1 MHSDGTVLD
10 RGQERHHRRR
20 RNVEPGSQGRKISI
34 TATNGVTMDGG
45 SGAVDVDTQAGLSL
59 KGTTV
64 KVAAKAAA
72 EFKAAGA
79 NVITGAPVKI
89 N

>member
-1 MHSDGTVLD
+1 MTRDQ
-10 RGQERHHRRR
+10 RCHR
-20 RNVEPGSQGRKISI
+20 
-34 TATNGVTMDGG
+34 DGG
-45 SGAVDVDTQAGLSL
+45 GGAVDVDTRAGLSL

-64 KVAAKAAA
+64 KRRRQASRRVKAS
-72 EFKAAGA
+72 GP

>member
-1 MHSDGTVLD
+1 M
-10 RGQERHHRRR
+10 
-20 RNVEPGSQGRKISI
+20 N
-34 TATNGVTMDGG
+34 GG

>member
-1 MHSDGTVLD
+1 MSL
-10 RGQERHHRRR
+10 
-20 RNVEPGSQGRKISI
+20 
-34 TATNGVTMDGG
+34 
-45 SGAVDVDTQAGLSL
+45 DTQTALSL
-59 KGTTV
+59 QGATV

-72 EFKAAGA
+72 EFSAGGP